1 MKHVYKLT
9 KEEKAM
15 EKAVMRTGVRASQAQ
30 KDRYKK
36 IAQNT
41 TAKNKTITVRLTERN
56 LIRLKAA
63 AAREGLPYQTLVAS
77 LIHKHI

>member
-1 MKHVYKLT
+1 MKHVFKLT
-9 KEEKAM
+9 TEEKAM
-15 EKAVMRTGVRASQAQ
+15 EKAVVRTGSRAAQAQ

-41 TAKNKTITVRLTERN
+41 TTKNKTITVRLSERN
-56 LIRLKAA
+56 LVKLKAA